1 MLNILSISYISIALI
16 FLVYS
21 IISYKKK
28 SIIYAVRDGKE
39 KVTVLK
45 DDYYKMQLLF
55 CVLNCILLI
64 LETLIIYIH
73 SNSGLF
79 TLYYIG
85 TFWIVNYLLK
95 FMAIKMKYFIKTKV
109 DPIQWTRE
117 KMCLLV

>member
-1 MLNILSISYISIALI
+1 MLNILSISPISIALI

-55 CVLNCILLI
+55 CVLYSFQLRPFYTLLYWYV
-64 LETLIIYIH
+64 LDSKL
-73 SNSGLF
+73 
-79 TLYYIG
+79 
-85 TFWIVNYLLK
+85 
-95 FMAIKMKYFIKTKV
+95 FIKVYGYKNE
-109 DPIQWTRE
+109 IFR
-117 KMCLLV
+117 

>member
-1 MLNILSISYISIALI
+1 MLNTLSIFSICMALI

-28 SIIYAVRDGKE
+28 SIIYAVKDGKE
-39 KVTVLK
+39 KLTVLK

-64 LETLIIYIH
+64 LETLIVYNH
-73 SNSGLF
+73 FESGLF
-79 TLYYIG
+79 TLCYIC

-95 FMAIKMKYFIKTKV
+95 FMAIKMKYLDK
-109 DPIQWTRE
+109 
-117 KMCLLV
+117 CHA